1 MSKVLLQHMSDIG
14 QVVNRCGPDEMLYL
28 LQRLELQASAAM
40 ADGMC
45 DHSEMSA
52 EDC

>member
-1 MSKVLLQHMSDIG
+1 MPLMLRKWSTDMVLTVS
-14 QVVNRCGPDEMLYL
+14 YL

>member
-1 MSKVLLQHMSDIG
+1 MQRVSGIQEK
-14 QVVNRCGPDEMLYL
+14 VNRHVPDGVLYV